1 MLAREKFAVKL
12 RTDKKK
18 QLILTLSEKRM
29 KLTKSKYTPDISSSA
44 PAKT

>member
-18 QLILTLSEKRM
+18 QLLSEKRM
-29 KLTKSKYTPDISSSA
+29 KLTKSKYPTDISSSA
-44 PAKT
+44 PAKI